1 MAAAHDAPHFD
12 LAGAALTV
20 TGDLSADDEP
30 AFQEALAGLLATGE
44 RSLRVDLSS
53 VRYVASIYVRHLAF
67 AMMEA
72 KRADVRLTVVAG
84 RRVMRL
90 LKLGGLD
97 KLGHVEPAREDE

>member
-1 MAAAHDAPHFD
+1 
-12 LAGAALTV
+12 
-20 TGDLSADDEP
+20 
-30 AFQEALAGLLATGE
+30 
-44 RSLRVDLSS
+44 